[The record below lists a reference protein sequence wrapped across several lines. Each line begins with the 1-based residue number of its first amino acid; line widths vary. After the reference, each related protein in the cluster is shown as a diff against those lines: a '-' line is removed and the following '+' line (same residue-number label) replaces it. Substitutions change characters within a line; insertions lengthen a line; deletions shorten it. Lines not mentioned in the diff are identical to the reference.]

1 MQQEPVFIE
10 RDSTNSSN
18 STDDDNSLKPASYQ
32 SSYSSNSTDSDP
44 VKCYNKLKRQ
54 GSRSSIIPSEGEAA
68 GGGTVAT
75 KDTKAGMIQCR
86 LEKATTVFKASD
98 RFWNLVAA

>member
-10 RDSTNSSN
+10 RDSTKSSN

-54 GSRSSIIPSEGEAA
+54 GSRSSIIPAE
-68 GGGTVAT
+68 GGGAAASGGAVAG
-75 KDTKAGMIQCR
+75 KDSKAGIINYHR
-86 LEKATTVFKASD
+86 
-98 RFWNLVAA
+98 

>member
-18 STDDDNSLKPASYQ
+18 STDDDNSMKPASYQ
-32 SSYSSNSTDSDP
+32 SSYSSNSADSDP

-54 GSRSSIIPSEGEAA
+54 GSRSSIIPTEEGGAA
-68 GGGTVAT
+68 EGGAVAA
-75 KDTKAGMIQCR
+75 KDTKAGMFKRQLRRGSNCIQ
-86 LEKATTVFKASD
+86 KYG
-98 RFWNLVAA
+98 